1 MASSAIICRCLV
13 LCSHSMRIFALQNC
27 CLLCILILTQTTLL
41 LISIYRERI
50 FIIYICVCVFSDI
63 FHSSTNYCHYHIV
76 CLHTHVETFFV
87 IVLYRDHSVYIHF
100 VCPLSSTE
108 VVMLTT
114 HGKKKRDADWSYGF
128 VGLLFGQILG
138 TFRNHCATSG
148 LSLVILLV
156 TAHNLHPP
164 FPLREH
170 LSRLVV
176 TI

>member
-1 MASSAIICRCLV
+1 MCVCLV
-13 LCSHSMRIFALQNC
+13 IF
-27 CLLCILILTQTTLL
+27 
-41 LISIYRERI
+41 SIVQP
-50 FIIYICVCVFSDI
+50 IIATITSCVCI
-63 FHSSTNYCHYHIV
+63 HM
-76 CLHTHVETFFV
+76 LKPFFV